1 MTKNILVIKHS
12 AFGDFIQALG
22 VMRAIRLQ
30 HKDAKITLL
39 TTSPFVGLASQTG
52 YFDAVVVDTRPKWFQ
67 LAKISALKRF
77 LNQGN
82 FSRVYD
88 LQNSERTSLYTA
100 LFKKKPE
107 WNGIAHGASHQ
118 LVDDDARRRL
128 HVFDALRAQVA
139 VAGIVKVNF
148 DNLSWIDA
156 DVFPFRLPRPYV
168 LIAAGCSKDHPQ
180 KRWPVQ
186 NYVAVC
192 KWLLDQKLTPVL
204 LGTKDDADVN
214 LQIKKD
220 VPGVI
225 DLTDQT
231 SLQQIAVMA
240 RTANAAL
247 GNDTGPIQMIGPTGC
262 KTLALFPGF
271 SNPKRHG
278 PLGANVQTIQKNAMA
293 DIKPEEVRAVLSQ
306 FLGISAA

>member
-1 MTKNILVIKHS
+1 MNILVIKHS

-22 VMRAIRLQ
+22 VMRAIRLY

-39 TTSPFVGLASQTG
+39 TTAPFVKLASESG

-67 LAKISALKRF
+67 FGKLSALKKF

-82 FSRVYD
+82 FWRVYD
-88 LQNSERTSLYTA
+88 LQNSERTSLYMA

-107 WNGIAHGASHQ
+107 WNGIAFGASHR
-118 LVDDDARRRL
+118 LSDDEARRRL

-139 VAGIVKVNF
+139 IAGIVKVTF
-148 DNLSWIDA
+148 DNLNWIDA

-168 LIAAGCSKDHPQ
+168 LIAAGCSKEHPQ
-180 KRWPVQ
+180 KRWPVA
-186 NYVAVC
+186 NYIAVC
-192 KWLLDQKLTPVL
+192 KWLIEQKFTPVL
-204 LGTKDDADVN
+204 LGTNDDADVN
-214 LQIKKD
+214 AQIKKEC
-220 VPGVI
+220 VNVI
-225 DLTDQT
+225 DLTNQT

-262 KTLALFPGF
+262 RTLALFPGF
-271 SNPKRHG
+271 SNPARHG
-278 PLGANVQTIQKNAMA
+278 PLGASVKTIQRNTMA
-293 DIKPEEVRAVLSQ
+293 DITLDDVKKEL
-306 FLGISAA
+306 AAMLV

>member
-1 MTKNILVIKHS
+1 MTQNILVIKHS

-30 HKDAKITLL
+30 HKGAKITLL
-39 TTSPFVGLASQTG
+39 TTAPFVKLASESG
-52 YFDAVVVDTRPKWFQ
+52 YFDAVIVDTRPRWFQ
-67 LAKISALKRF
+67 FAKLFTLKKF

-82 FSRVYD
+82 FTRVYD
-88 LQNSERTSLYTA
+88 LQNSERTSLYMA

-107 WNGIAHGASHQ
+107 WNGIAFGASHR
-118 LVDDDARRRL
+118 LADDEARKRL

-139 VAGIVKVNF
+139 VAGLIKVTP

-156 DVFPFRLPRPYV
+156 DVFPFRVPRPYV
-168 LIAAGCSKDHPQ
+168 LIAAGCSPQ
-180 KRWPVQ
+180 HLAKRWPVK
-186 NYVAVC
+186 NYVSIC
-192 KWLLDQKLTPVL
+192 KWLLDQGLTPVL

-214 LQIKKD
+214 DQIKAEC
-220 VPGVI
+220 PTI
-225 DLTDQT
+225 INLTDRT
-231 SLQQIAVMA
+231 SLQQIAVLA

-271 SNPKRHG
+271 SNPARHG
-278 PLGANVQTIQKNAMA
+278 PLGAHVKTIQKPAMA
-293 DIKPEEVRAVLSQ
+293 DISVDDVKKELSA
-306 FLGISAA
+306 LLV